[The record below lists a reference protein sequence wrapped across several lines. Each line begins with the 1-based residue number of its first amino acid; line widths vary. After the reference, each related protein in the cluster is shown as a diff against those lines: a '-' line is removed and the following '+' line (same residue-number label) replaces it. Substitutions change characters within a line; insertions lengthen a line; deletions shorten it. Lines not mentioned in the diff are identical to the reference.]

1 MSRGIHSAGC
11 AAQRRG
17 EGADSQRPKLCSAG
31 GRIGKRRLPVRDQ
44 CLRLYR
50 IHIDGAVEVTSTV
63 EVIFQAQREIVSQ
76 ITFPAEIGLM
86 GIVVLEVFGIRK
98 SKRLNAK
105 GNARA
110 QVLLAHKDGR
120 GIGGGIEALL
130 VLQVIETARQT
141 QAGESL
147 KSIGSVKGAGE
158 RTISAGYD
166 AGRAGTDDRWGSLRA
181 G

>member
-1 MSRGIHSAGC
+1 M
-11 AAQRRG
+11 
-17 EGADSQRPKLCSAG
+17 
-31 GRIGKRRLPVRDQ
+31 
-44 CLRLYR
+44 
-50 IHIDGAVEVTSTV
+50 TSTV

-86 GIVVLEVFGIRK
+86 GIVVLEILGIRK
-98 SKRLNAK
+98 SERLNAE

-130 VLQVIETARQT
+130 ILQVIETGRQT

-147 KSIGSVKGAGE
+147 KRIRCVEGAGE
-158 RTISAGYD
+158 RTIGAGYD
-166 AGRAGTDDRWGSLRA
+166 AGCAGTDDKLRGLRA
-181 G
+181 VGDVGDKGEAQQRMAVEQSVRSTENALAIVARVPG